1 MYVGYTSSVFCTASV
16 LTLAAIALDRYLS
29 IMDCLRY
36 SSRCTLWR
44 TCSVV
49 LWIWLQ
55 ALATCSPPLLGW
67 SSITYMVPMYN
78 CATHWASS
86 PSYTAFMAI
95 FSYLIPAVVILY
107 CYVNIV
113 KVAHSHARRIHTLED
128 SVQRRSNSCSACN
141 QSDSAHQNCRSPWR
155 LICQIN
161 GAFVSHVSSEAENIN
176 HVLPESHT
184 SPRHLFSFQ
193 PPAQNHHHGA
203 VRLLLIIAA
212 FLVCW
217 TPYTSVALVQATE
230 AAVTGRSSLV
240 PDSAITFS
248 YWLLL
253 LNSDINPLLYAL
265 LSKRF
270 QSALWGLGHRMRAR
284 LGWLLGR
291 EGEAVAEG
299 DELRTSDP
307 CSPTSSHPSPRSS
320 TESLTCEPSKYSSSV
335 FTISAGFKRYTE
347 FRMCKK
353 PCRRGNA
360 SSSCV
365 WPESDRKHSLQV
377 PSRPQEGS
385 RLPFSALTKE
395 QQATFFFGQ
404 ITVRV
409 EHDIC

>member
-1 MYVGYTSSVFCTASV
+1 M
-16 LTLAAIALDRYLS
+16 
-29 IMDCLRY
+29 
-36 SSRCTLWR
+36 
-44 TCSVV
+44 V

-78 CATHWASS
+78 CATNWANS
-86 PSYTAFMAI
+86 PSYTAFMAT
-95 FSYLIPAVVILY
+95 FSYLIPAVVIFF
-107 CYVNIV
+107 CYVKII

-128 SVQRRSNSCSACN
+128 SVQRRNNSCFACN

-155 LICQIN
+155 LICHIN
-161 GAFVSHVSSEAENIN
+161 GAFVPQFNSEAENSE

-184 SPRHLFSFQ
+184 SPRRLFSFQ
-193 PPAQNHHHGA
+193 PLAQNHHHGA
-203 VRLLLIIAA
+203 VRLILLIAA

-217 TPYTSVALVQATE
+217 TPFMSIALVQASE

-240 PDSAITFS
+240 PDSAITVS

-265 LSKRF
+265 LSRRF
-270 QSALWGLGHRMRAR
+270 QSALWGLGHRIRAR

-291 EGEAVAEG
+291 EGEMGAEG
-299 DELRTSDP
+299 GELRNGDP

-320 TESLTCEPSKYSSSV
+320 TESLTCDHSKYSCSV
-335 FTISAGFKRYTE
+335 FTISAGFQHQT
-347 FRMCKK
+347 MCHS
-353 PCRRGNA
+353 GNT
-360 SSSCV
+360 SSSV
-365 WPESDRKHSLQV
+365 WPESDKKHNLQV
-377 PSRPQEGS
+377 PSRPQKGS